1 MTNRRKALKKMK
13 IFQSGARPTLQM
25 PSVSLF
31 VLLYHYIIDSNNN
44 NAMLELIYEMFN
56 FNAFIKDAEDG
67 RVRMQSFII
76 HY

>member
-1 MTNRRKALKKMK
+1 MTKRRKALK
-13 IFQSGARPTLQM
+13 ISFGVRPTLQM